1 MISPVAA
8 STANPMQTLFAEW
21 PVSFPRKGLV
31 VTTHGE
37 QIQFVEFMITGELL
51 LLERQT
57 PDVSGAR
64 RVIIDFINIAAT
76 KILDAVE
83 MSRFTAFGFR
93 GAVGVR

>member
-1 MISPVAA
+1 
-8 STANPMQTLFAEW
+8 
-21 PVSFPRKGLV
+21 
-31 VTTHGE
+31 
-37 QIQFVEFMITGELL
+37 MITGELL

-64 RVIIDFINIAAT
+64 RVIIDFDNVAAT

>member
-8 STANPMQTLFAEW
+8 STSNPMQKLFAEW
-21 PVSFPRKGLV
+21 PVSVPRKGLV
-31 VTTHGE
+31 VTVHGE

-64 RVIIDFINIAAT
+64 RVIIDFNNIAST

>member
-1 MISPVAA
+1 MISPVSA
-8 STANPMQTLFAEW
+8 STSNPMQKLFAEW
-21 PVSFPRKGLV
+21 PVSVPRKGLV
-31 VTTHGE
+31 VTVHGE

-57 PDVSGAR
+57 PDLSGAR
-64 RVIIDFINIAAT
+64 RVIIDFNNIAAT

-93 GAVGVR
+93 GAAGVR